1 MPFNSGGSIV
11 ASLGAIKS
19 SGEIVVRVDHDDEL
33 SLNALST
40 IRDYSK
46 KIKNKND
53 IAGVLFPSIQPNSK
67 KKISSLYEGE
77 IFKYS
82 YFMSKEKVCVDG
94 VMALKGDIARKYFAM
109 DFYTRTT
116 LNATIWLE
124 ISKKYFFEFSGGEPI
139 LFYNRDNN
147 LSQSNF
153 IRISNKMVYSF
164 ARILDQH
171 DRYYYI
177 RPVKWLR
184 YSLGLIHFSIVYYKS
199 PFQVMKMFS
208 NWSTKLWYILVI
220 PFGMIAHFFKQ
231 KKFETCYY
239 NDMDPNTSLKYLKE
253 VRKE

>member
-1 MPFNSGGSIV
+1 
-11 ASLGAIKS
+11 
-19 SGEIVVRVDHDDEL
+19 
-33 SLNALST
+33 
-40 IRDYSK
+40 
-46 KIKNKND
+46 
-53 IAGVLFPSIQPNSK
+53 
-67 KKISSLYEGE
+67 
-77 IFKYS
+77 
-82 YFMSKEKVCVDG
+82 
-94 VMALKGDIARKYFAM
+94 M

-220 PFGMIAHFFKQ
+220 PFGMIAHFLS
-231 KKFETCYY
+231 KK
-239 NDMDPNTSLKYLKE
+239 NLKL
-253 VRKE
+253 VTTMTWIQIQA